1 MFTELYAVWIC
12 LNGLCFGQT
21 TSSHIES
28 SSISLSPQSL
38 HTTVQVFSSLFPRFL
53 VAPFTTFP
61 LVASWVANVDKLL
74 LGIWGQLKAR
84 HGTAMEFSN
93 STISWS
99 RLVGQHLRCPVAS
112 WRPYHTK
119 HCQRGGVWGFSA
131 AGRVFRVFW
140 HRTCSK
146 SFREFFFGKDRKNNG
161 NHMKE
166 HLEHLKVPP
175 KNTYLGILY
184 NAPQSTSHSWDS
196 YDATSY

>member
-1 MFTELYAVWIC
+1 MVFTELYAVWIC

-28 SSISLSPQSL
+28 SSFSLSPQSL

-146 SFREFFFGKDRKNNG
+146 SFREFFFGKDRKT
-161 NHMKE
+161 METIWKS
-166 HLEHLKVPP
+166 
-175 KNTYLGILY
+175 IL
-184 NAPQSTSHSWDS
+184 NIWKSLRTTPTWEFSTMLHNPQVTAET
-196 YDATSY
+196 ATSY